1 MPRRTYTCNA
11 SHLSLNSSVASLPF
25 LISFTAIP
33 YHHNCLSSSC
43 SLIQKPRTLS
53 ETHLQELLISSHHH
67 LCSHLLLSWI
77 SFVFSSSTKSS
88 IWYLHQGGQGTTCI
102 QIIRNIC
109 LNVHLGSL
117 SHYIQYT
124 IIYNRADFPYTENS

>member
-11 SHLSLNSSVASLPF
+11 SHISLNSSVASLPF

-77 SFVFSSSTKSS
+77 DLFCFFLFYRILYLVFTPGRPRDHMYPNHMKYLFKCASWVSVSLYS
-88 IWYLHQGGQGTTCI
+88 IYY
-102 QIIRNIC
+102 
-109 LNVHLGSL
+109 
-117 SHYIQYT
+117 YI
-124 IIYNRADFPYTENS
+124 